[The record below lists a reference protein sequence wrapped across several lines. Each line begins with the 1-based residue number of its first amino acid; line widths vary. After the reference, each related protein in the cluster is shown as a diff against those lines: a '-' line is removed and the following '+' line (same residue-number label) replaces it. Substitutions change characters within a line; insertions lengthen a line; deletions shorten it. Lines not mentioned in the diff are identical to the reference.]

1 MNEKERNEKEATD
14 KASEAAASL
23 SQFAA
28 KPIKVMSSCRGR
40 LRWGWEWGG
49 CCLAMIWGWQ
59 TQPHT
64 QSTRAEPAQQ
74 PLPRGQTKP
83 NPNPSSSQTRHGQV
97 LYALRVR
104 SISCLGHVLDSDSDL
119 PWLEWRLVDFN
130 SLLHSHSPSLP
141 LQNFTR
147 SLRRQQRQ
155 KMRQIV
161 RYWRHAPKCQAADK
175 RVVSAS
181 HLSLSHVPHTHIDRL
196 GEGEELGRVCNVA
209 FLSFNFVVVQLL

>member
-1 MNEKERNEKEATD
+1 MPRTTEMRMRMRRMLPCHD
-14 KASEAAASL
+14 L
-23 SQFAA
+23 
-28 KPIKVMSSCRGR
+28 R
-40 LRWGWEWGG
+40 L
-49 CCLAMIWGWQ
+49 
-59 TQPHT
+59 TNSTTHT
-64 QSTRAEPAQQ
+64 VYPRRACTAV
-74 PLPRGQTKP
+74 LPRGQTKP
-83 NPNPSSSQTRHGQV
+83 NPNPSPSQTRHGQV

-130 SLLHSHSPSLP
+130 SLFHSHSPSLP

-181 HLSLSHVPHTHIDRL
+181 HLSLSHVPHTYIDRQ
-196 GEGEELGRVCNVA
+196 GEGRDRAESVTLH
-209 FLSFNFVVVQLL
+209 S

>member
-64 QSTRAEPAQQ
+64 QSTRAEPPQQ

-83 NPNPSSSQTRHGQV
+83 NPNPSPSQTRHGQV

-130 SLLHSHSPSLP
+130 SLFHSHSPSAFAKLHTFIEAAAATKNASNCALLATRPQMPSSWQAGCLRLP
-141 LQNFTR
+141 
-147 SLRRQQRQ
+147 S
-155 KMRQIV
+155 
-161 RYWRHAPKCQAADK
+161 
-175 RVVSAS
+175 
-181 HLSLSHVPHTHIDRL
+181 
-196 GEGEELGRVCNVA
+196 
-209 FLSFNFVVVQLL
+209 

>member
-64 QSTRAEPAQQ
+64 QSTRAEPARQ
-74 PLPRGQTKP
+74 PLPRQTKP
-83 NPNPSSSQTRHGQV
+83 NPNPSQTRHGQV

-130 SLLHSHSPSLP
+130 SLFH
-141 LQNFTR
+141 
-147 SLRRQQRQ
+147 SLRLC
-155 KMRQIV
+155 KT
-161 RYWRHAPKCQAADK
+161 
-175 RVVSAS
+175 
-181 HLSLSHVPHTHIDRL
+181 SHVHWGGSSDKKCVKLCVTGDTPPNAKQLTSGLSPPPILVLVTSHTHI
-196 GEGEELGRVCNVA
+196 
-209 FLSFNFVVVQLL
+209 